1 MSGVTIRNYRSAD
14 APRLAQI
21 QARCVAICP
30 DTGRFPPAFWDRPS
44 FENGQNIFC
53 AVDQQDGLLGYAAI
67 SPSYISRHLDA
78 RVLWLDLRAD
88 PGRADAGAIK
98 DVLFERALARAHEL
112 AGQRPE
118 ERAALS
124 ATYFAEGQASIEYLR
139 DKGFAHYQSCYTLRR
154 DLAEP
159 VPDLPMPAGVEVRPW
174 RMESEAEQQAYLEA
188 YDAAFG
194 DEGKTLLDLQ
204 HFMRSEYWS
213 VGTTFTAF
221 AAPQDAGGR
230 VVGSVAI
237 WYRPGSKWAGKT
249 EAVFVIPQWRR
260 RGIARYLLKEGM
272 LYLKARGLAY
282 AELEMD
288 SANTPAMALYESLG
302 YRVYKD
308 EVSLELPLWVQ
319 PDRAD

>member
-1 MSGVTIRNYRSAD
+1 VTAATIRNYRSAD

-21 QARCVAICP
+21 QARCLATCP
-30 DTGRFPPAFWDRPS
+30 DTGRFPPAFWDGPS

-53 AVDQQDGLLGYAAI
+53 AVDQQDELLGYAAI

-88 PGRADAGAIK
+88 PGRADASAIK
-98 DVLFERALARAHEL
+98 DVLFERALARAHEI
-112 AGQRPE
+112 ASQRPE
-118 ERAALS
+118 EKAAFS

-139 DKGFAHYQSCYTLRR
+139 GNGFVHYQSCYTLRR

-159 VPDLPMPAGVEVRPW
+159 VPDLPVPAGVEVRPW
-174 RMESEAEQQAYLEA
+174 RMETEVEQRAYLEA

-194 DEGKTLLDLQ
+194 DEGKNLEDLQ
-204 HFMRSEYWS
+204 HFMRSEHWS

-221 AAPQDAGGR
+221 AAPQNAGGR

-237 WYRPGSKWAGKT
+237 WYQPGSKLAGKT
-249 EAVFVIPQWRR
+249 EAVFVIPEWRR

-272 LYLKARGLAY
+272 LYLRDRGLAF

-288 SANTPAMALYESLG
+288 SANKPAMALYESMG
-302 YRVYKD
+302 YRVYKE
-308 EVSLELPLWVQ
+308 EVSLGLPLWVQ

>member
-1 MSGVTIRNYRSAD
+1 VTGVAIRNYRSAD
-14 APRLAQI
+14 APRLAHI
-21 QARCVAICP
+21 QARCVTACP
-30 DTGRFPPAFWDRPS
+30 DTGRFPPEFWEGPS

-88 PGRADAGAIK
+88 PRRADAGAIK
-98 DVLFERALARAHEL
+98 DVLFERALARAHEI
-112 AGQRPE
+112 AGQCPE

-139 DKGFAHYQSCYTLRR
+139 GKGFARCQSCYTLRR

-159 VPDLPMPAGVEVRPW
+159 IPDLPAPPGVQVQPW
-174 RMESEAEQQAYLEA
+174 RMETESEQRAYLEA

-194 DEGKTLLDLQ
+194 DEGKNLEDLQ
-204 HFMRSEYWS
+204 HFMKSEHWS

-221 AAPQDAGGR
+221 AAPQDAGNR

-237 WYRPGSKWAGKT
+237 WYQPGSRLAGKT
-249 EAVFVIPQWRR
+249 EAVFVIPEWRR
-260 RGIARYLLKEGM
+260 RGIARYLLREGM

-288 SANTPAMALYESLG
+288 SANTAAMALYESLG
-302 YRVYKD
+302 YRVYKG
-308 EVSLELPLWVQ
+308 EVSLGLPLWVQ
-319 PDRAD
+319 PDRTG